1 MKRILAI
8 TVLVFLFFPITF
20 FVESHIP
27 RSFLIFI
34 ERLAPTLFIAV
45 IEEFLGRLVPLL
57 LIYFIY
63 RETST
68 LNAINVGIAA
78 GLTFGVM
85 ELFTK
90 TMFYGNFHIMTVIPI
105 LPVHA
110 INGVLQSY
118 ILNFSFKKGSYEL
131 VPIIYVM
138 CTTWHFLY
146 NYIWVV

>member
-1 MKRILAI
+1 MKRVIAIIILI
-8 TVLVFLFFPITF
+8 FLFFPVTF

-27 RSFLIFI
+27 RSFLVFI
-34 ERLAPTLFIAV
+34 ERLAPTLFIAI
-45 IEEFLGRLVPLL
+45 IEEFMGRLVPLL

-63 RETST
+63 RETTT
-68 LNAINVGIAA
+68 LTAINTGIAA
-78 GLTFGVM
+78 GLTFGIM

-90 TMFYGNFHIMTVIPI
+90 TVFYGNFHIMSVVPI

-118 ILNFSFKKGSYEL
+118 IINLSLRKNSYEL
-131 VPIIYVM
+131 IPIIYVM
-138 CTTWHFLY
+138 CTAWHFLY

>member
-1 MKRILAI
+1 MKRVIAI
-8 TVLVFLFFPITF
+8 VLLVVLFFPVTF

-27 RSFLIFI
+27 MSLLVFM

-57 LIYFIY
+57 LLYFIY
-63 RETST
+63 RETT
-68 LNAINVGIAA
+68 NLTAMNAGIAA
-78 GLTFGVM
+78 GITFGTM

-90 TMFYGNFHIMTVIPI
+90 TMFYGNFHIMTVAPV

-110 INGVLQSY
+110 INGLLQSF
-118 ILNFSFKKGSYEL
+118 IINLSLKKGSYEL
-131 VPIIYVM
+131 IPIIYVM
-138 CTTWHFLY
+138 TVTWHFLY